1 MRGEPKKPWKLSS
14 GGQAPCR
21 LPLLREYSRIPSVSV
36 LQLVLLWEAMF
47 SFSEFF
53 FQMFSTCLPIS
64 WWVIYE
70 RTCPHCAQCS
80 SVFDQNQHDPH
91 ASPSLFTQSH
101 HKQPF
106 LLPLVEK
113 FLKGKH
119 FAHMEE
125 VKQKTAEAL
134 KGIKIN
140 KFKNCFEQW
149 KKCLSRC
156 IASWRVLWRWLKFK
170 HVRIN
175 TQFFINKFWFG
186 GFPLI

>member
-1 MRGEPKKPWKLSS
+1 MRGEPKKPWELSS

-106 LLPLVEK
+106 LLPLVKKIPQRETFCSYGRGETKNSRIIKRHQNQQVQKLFWAVEK
-113 FLKGKH
+113 
-119 FAHMEE
+119 MS
-125 VKQKTAEAL
+125 Q
-134 KGIKIN
+134 
-140 KFKNCFEQW
+140 
-149 KKCLSRC
+149 
-156 IASWRVLWRWLKFK
+156 
-170 HVRIN
+170 
-175 TQFFINKFWFG
+175 
-186 GFPLI
+186 